1 MRAPTAASGL
11 VPGKSAPVPTA
22 RPAQAGLRHLT
33 AGRHPKAACRWA
45 AEGASTAV
53 RRHGALP
60 PGQQVRPCD
69 HARPWSC
76 RCDRSGQ
83 CWFRSVAAAPS
94 NRRLTGL
101 GRVVTD
107 GLERLLGP
115 LGERCGKAYAPAVP
129 LLDLVPRS
137 FGDYEAAGGG
147 RGLQTALT
155 GWPVAVIQEVARSG
169 LRGRGGAGFPT
180 GAKWRAVRAVGAG
193 PRFAVG
199 NAAEGEPATFKDR
212 LLLRTNPY
220 QVLEGLAIAAYAV
233 GAEHAYLGLKE
244 TFTAELQAVT
254 RALREMR
261 EADALGGVPIELVL
275 GPDLYLFGEE
285 TGLEEVIE
293 GRPPLP
299 RAARPFMQGLFAR
312 PPADNPTLVNNVE
325 TLANVPHV
333 LADGPDWLRANG
345 PEAAPGTMVFTV
357 CGDVRREGVF
367 ELPLGTLLRY
377 LLEVA
382 GGSPAGRA
390 LKAIFPGASN
400 TVILPGQ
407 LDVPLDFDSMRRAG
421 SGLGAG
427 GFAVFD
433 DSACMVQAAWRYSRF
448 LYVESCGQCPAC
460 KLGTGEVTQTLE
472 SIHAGGGSH
481 RDLELILV
489 RARGSTG
496 GQKCALP
503 TGESLLMQS
512 LVQAFGE

>member
-1 MRAPTAASGL
+1 LDRAVTRGL
-11 VPGKSAPVPTA
+11 E
-22 RPAQAGLRHLT
+22 R
-33 AGRHPKAACRWA
+33 
-45 AEGASTAV
+45 
-53 RRHGALP
+53 
-60 PGQQVRPCD
+60 
-69 HARPWSC
+69 
-76 RCDRSGQ
+76 RSG
-83 CWFRSVAAAPS
+83 RAG
-94 NRRLTGL
+94 TGL
-101 GRVVTD
+101 GKRK
-107 GLERLLGP
+107 LP
-115 LGERCGKAYAPAVP
+115 LVP

-137 FGDYEAAGGG
+137 FGEYEAAGGG

-155 GWPVAVIQEVARSG
+155 AWPVAVIQEVARSG

-180 GAKWRAVRAVGAG
+180 GEKWRAVRAVGAG
-193 PRFAVG
+193 PRFAVC

-261 EADALGGVPIELVL
+261 EADALGGVPIDLVR

-299 RAARPFMQGLFAR
+299 RVARPFMQGLFAR
-312 PPADNPTLVNNVE
+312 APADNPTLVNNVE
-325 TLANVPHV
+325 TLAKVPHV

-345 PEAAPGTMVFTV
+345 TEAAPGTMVFTI

-367 ELPLGTLLRY
+367 ELPLGSQLRY
-377 LLEVA
+377 LVEELA
-382 GGSPAGRA
+382 GGPPEGRA
-390 LKAIFPGASN
+390 VKAIFPGASN
-400 TVILPGQ
+400 TVILPEQ
-407 LDVPLDFDSMRRAG
+407 LDLPLDFDSMRRAG

-460 KLGTGEVTQTLE
+460 KLGTGEVTQTLAA
-472 SIHAGGGSH
+472 IHAGGGSD

-512 LVQAFGE
+512 LVQAFGEEFASHVGRSCPLPRKLALHKLLDWDAAAGRFAYDLAYPNKQPDWTYPS